1 MADQQQQAPPSEPER
16 GDTAASRARLSSRS
30 PMAAEGHPAQLESP
44 PVPSPPQR
52 EEMMACVVALEAALL
67 PCLPARE
74 LQAVDRSVHC
84 SHQSQSPHPFYPSP
98 SFLLA
103 ESIAKASVPTR
114 QVFMGPVS
122 GTGEDVDVERHAREF
137 MEAAKKLQLY
147 FVGLQREDEPTK
159 EEMLRKEISMMEEE
173 LKTKTELI
181 KKHQRLIDGWRKELK
196 EQLEKHVT
204 ELETV

>member
-16 GDTAASRARLSSRS
+16 GDTAATRARLSSRS
-30 PMAAEGHPAQLESP
+30 PMATEGHPAQLESP

-52 EEMMACVVALEAALL
+52 EDMMACVVALEAALL

-84 SHQSQSPHPFYPSP
+84 SHQSHMDSCQHSTLIFDRLP
-98 SFLLA
+98 L
-103 ESIAKASVPTR
+103 
-114 QVFMGPVS
+114 
-122 GTGEDVDVERHAREF
+122 VDVERHAREF
-137 MEAAKKLQLY
+137 MEASKKLQLY

-159 EEMLRKEISMMEEE
+159 EEMLRKPSVYIHMESHVFQEISVMEEE

-204 ELETV
+204 ELERV